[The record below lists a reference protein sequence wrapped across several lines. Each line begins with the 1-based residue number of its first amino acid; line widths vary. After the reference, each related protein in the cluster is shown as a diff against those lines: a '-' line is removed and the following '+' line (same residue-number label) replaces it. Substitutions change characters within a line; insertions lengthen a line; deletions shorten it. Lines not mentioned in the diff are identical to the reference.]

1 MTERWLIVGTDER
14 MKLLAKELT
23 DHQRTVYYKNTNKWD
38 DALNKAALEFHP
50 TILVLPIQPLKIE
63 VAELF
68 GLNQVLIFAG
78 RLDDHWNKHLQNTK
92 PIFYLQNEAFIWKN
106 AALTAEGFL
115 AHLYQQRVSVQRKK
129 IIITGFGRVAKILA
143 LFLSRMHADIHIAV
157 RSETQC
163 AEAIAYGY
171 TGIYLDEKNQC
182 SADLIVNTI
191 PDAWLTKDYTQFI
204 ECPIYDIASAPGC
217 LKELT
222 LSQYELLPALPG
234 KYFPQAAAK
243 IMYETMLDLIGR
255 EKNA

>member
-23 DHQRTVYYKNTNKWD
+23 DHQRTVYYRCTNKWD

-68 GLNQVLIFAG
+68 GLNNVLIFAG
-78 RLDDHWNKHLQNTK
+78 RLDEQWEKHLK
-92 PIFYLQNEAFIWKN
+92 YASPIYYLQNEAFIWKN

-129 IIITGFGRVAKILA
+129 IVITGFGRVAKVLA

-157 RSETQC
+157 HSETQR

-171 TGIYLDEKNQC
+171 TGIFLDVENQC
-182 SADLIVNTI
+182 KADLIINTI
-191 PDAWLTKDYTQFI
+191 PDTWLTKAYEQFI

-217 LKELT
+217 LKEIT
-222 LSQYELLPALPG
+222 LPQYELLPALPG

-243 IMYETMLDLIGR
+243 IMYETMLELIRR